1 MNLITGLLDRLLFTA
16 GLLVFL
22 QIPQFVDHYT
32 QRYAGYHQAVA
43 DSVAE
48 YQLSADAHYD
58 GDLGLMI
65 HDFNSDDKAAM
76 RDMGGKMER
85 DRDRLQRMTAGLT
98 VLRGSSLIDKLVFLG
113 EDLDRDIARATLED
127 FTPGLPLSSDAL
139 ICGLIGGITVSGLLN
154 ILLWIGRQ
162 LGTRRP
168 PRLRTTTPPPP
179 PASN

>member
-48 YQLSADAHYD
+48 YQLSADAHYG
-58 GDLGLMI
+58 GDLVLMI
-65 HDFNSDDKAAM
+65 HDFKVDDKAAM
-76 RDMGGKMER
+76 REMGSKMER
-85 DRDRLQRMTAGLT
+85 DRDHLLRMTAGLT
-98 VLRGSSLIDKLVFLG
+98 VLRGDSLIDKLVFLAA
-113 EDLDRDIARATLED
+113 DLDHDIAGATLQD
-127 FTPGLPLSSDAL
+127 FSPGLPLTADAL
-139 ICGLIGGITVSGLLN
+139 ICGLIGGISISGLLN

-168 PRLRTTTPPPP
+168 PRFRTTTPPT
-179 PASN
+179 AST